1 MKIKIEIDE
10 CLTETEVIIRSCGLD
25 EQVQTIQKM
34 LSEVAGAGHKF
45 IFYKE
50 DTEYYLP
57 LQDVLF
63 YETEGNVVYAHTR
76 TDVFMTKYKLYELEE
91 LLPGFFMRI
100 SKSAILNLH
109 CVYSI
114 TRSLSAACLV
124 RLHNTHKQVYVSR
137 NYYKLLWERLEEKR
151 I

>member
-50 DTEYYLP
+50 DTE
-57 LQDVLF
+57 
-63 YETEGNVVYAHTR
+63 
-76 TDVFMTKYKLYELEE
+76 
-91 LLPGFFMRI
+91 
-100 SKSAILNLH
+100 
-109 CVYSI
+109 
-114 TRSLSAACLV
+114 
-124 RLHNTHKQVYVSR
+124 
-137 NYYKLLWERLEEKR
+137 
-151 I
+151 